1 MKSQIIKPN
10 EADEYYFDEGCFILE
25 LSNSPADPNVSIARA
40 RVKAGVT
47 TKLHRLKGVVE
58 RYVILSGMGKVE
70 VSECEPQQVS
80 KGDVVVIT
88 SLCPQRITNIGTED
102 LVFLA
107 ICTPRFT
114 EKIYEN
120 MDQPK

>member
-1 MKSQIIKPN
+1 MKSQIIKSK

-70 VSECEPQQVS
+70 VAESEPQQVS
-80 KGDVVVIT
+80 VGDVVVIP

-114 EKIYEN
+114 QNIYEN
-120 MDQPK
+120 ME